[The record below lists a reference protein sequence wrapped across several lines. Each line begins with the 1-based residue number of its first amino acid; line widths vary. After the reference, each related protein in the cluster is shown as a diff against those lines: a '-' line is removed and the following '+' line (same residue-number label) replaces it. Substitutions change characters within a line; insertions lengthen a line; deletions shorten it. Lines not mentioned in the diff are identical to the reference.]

1 MDYKFYIAGKANTT
15 DTKMF
20 DKLDLTY
27 RTKKEALKALAIF
40 KKYAVLT
47 KDITLELKDLDTLE
61 VVETCTIKAGRKVS
75 SYLESIK
82 VSEEN
87 KLKINLIF
95 ANAEGKAS
103 ERCVDYYDVVNT
115 IKEVESVCGNHNL
128 KGVRVNYTGRR
139 KFASAYKYTPNS
151 THFEMVNNGSSWRL
165 ISASVKRDTCP
176 NNAGKPLEVKFP
188 KAVLR
193 AILND
198 KIGAYCSAFCKLS
211 ESDIID

>member
-1 MDYKFYIAGKANTT
+1 M
-15 DTKMF
+15 
-20 DKLDLTY
+20 
-27 RTKKEALKALAIF
+27 
-40 KKYAVLT
+40 T

-75 SYLESIK
+75 SYPESIK

-87 KLKINLIF
+87 RLIIDLMF
-95 ANAEGKAS
+95 ANVEGKAS

-115 IKEVESVCGNHNL
+115 IKEVESVCGEHNL

-176 NNAGKPLEVKFP
+176 NNAGKPFEVKFT

-198 KIGAYCSAFCKLS
+198 KIGAYCSSFCKLS